1 MVKVNREDDFKKNA
15 IFHGPRFDV
24 YAEDDQGIIYDFE
37 MQNEDQHDLA
47 ERISIYQGNLS
58 RQALYAGQPFKKRK
72 RTVVFFICDHDPY
85 GLGWPSYTL
94 KVELVGCPN
103 FSVDNKETNVIV
115 NLKTDVSQLTQA
127 QREMVAY
134 FNDGTVSGVFSQ
146 KLAAAVAEVK
156 ADAIRGG
163 IYMTIEE
170 YAALKSAYA
179 REQGEEAERAKTI
192 VGLAALDMSRSQ
204 IIEFL
209 KTNMELSE
217 EQAQAAY
224 DNAMAAHA

>member
-1 MVKVNREDDFKKNA
+1 
-15 IFHGPRFDV
+15 
-24 YAEDDQGIIYDFE
+24 

-134 FNDGTVSGVFSQ
+134 FNDGTVSGAFSR
-146 KLAAAVAEVK
+146 KLAAAVAAVK

-179 REQGEEAERAKTI
+179 QESERIKTI
-192 VGLAALDMSRSQ
+192 TGLAALDMSRAQ

>member
-1 MVKVNREDDFKKNA
+1 
-15 IFHGPRFDV
+15 
-24 YAEDDQGIIYDFE
+24 

-127 QREMVAY
+127 QREMVVY
-134 FNDGTVSGVFSQ
+134 FNDGTVSGAFSQ
-146 KLAAAVAEVK
+146 KLAAAVAAVK

-179 REQGEEAERAKTI
+179 REQGEEAGKEAERIKTI
-192 VGLAALDMSRSQ
+192 TGLVALNMSRAQ

-209 KTNMELSE
+209 KINMDLSE
-217 EQAQAAY
+217 EEAQAAY

>member
-1 MVKVNREDDFKKNA
+1 
-15 IFHGPRFDV
+15 
-24 YAEDDQGIIYDFE
+24 

-85 GLGWPSYTL
+85 GLSWPSYAL

-127 QREMVAY
+127 QREMVVY
-134 FNDGTVSGVFSQ
+134 FNDGTVSGAFSQ
-146 KLAAAVAEVK
+146 KLAAAVAAVK

-179 REQGEEAERAKTI
+179 QESERIKTI
-192 VGLAALDMSRSQ
+192 TGLAALDMSRAQ

-209 KTNMELSE
+209 KTNMDLSE
-217 EQAQAAY
+217 EEAQAAY

>member
-1 MVKVNREDDFKKNA
+1 
-15 IFHGPRFDV
+15 
-24 YAEDDQGIIYDFE
+24 

-47 ERISIYQGNLS
+47 ERISIYQCNLS

-72 RTVVFFICDHDPY
+72 RTVVFFICDHGPY
-85 GLGWPSYTL
+85 DLGWPSYTL

-134 FNDGTVSGVFSQ
+134 FNDGTVSGAFSQ
-146 KLAAAVAEVK
+146 KLAAVK

-209 KTNMELSE
+209 KINMDLSE
-217 EQAQAAY
+217 EEAQAAY

>member
-1 MVKVNREDDFKKNA
+1 
-15 IFHGPRFDV
+15 
-24 YAEDDQGIIYDFE
+24 

-85 GLGWPSYTL
+85 GLGWPSYAL

-127 QREMVAY
+127 QREMVVY
-134 FNDGTVSGVFSQ
+134 FNDGTVSGAFSQ
-146 KLAAAVAEVK
+146 KLAAAVAAVK

-179 REQGEEAERAKTI
+179 QESERIKTI
-192 VGLAALDMSRSQ
+192 TGLAALDMSRAQ

-209 KTNMELSE
+209 KTNMDLSE
-217 EQAQAAY
+217 EEAQAAY
-224 DNAMAAHA
+224 DNAIAAHA

>member
-1 MVKVNREDDFKKNA
+1 
-15 IFHGPRFDV
+15 
-24 YAEDDQGIIYDFE
+24 

-94 KVELVGCPN
+94 KVELIGCPN

-115 NLKTDVSQLTQA
+115 NLKTAVSQLTQV

-134 FNDGTVSGVFSQ
+134 FNDGTVSGAFSQ
-146 KLAAAVAEVK
+146 KLAAAVAAVK

-179 REQGEEAERAKTI
+179 QESERIKTI
-192 VGLAALDMSRSQ
+192 TGLAALDMSRAQ

-217 EQAQAAY
+217 EEAQAAY

>member
-1 MVKVNREDDFKKNA
+1 
-15 IFHGPRFDV
+15 
-24 YAEDDQGIIYDFE
+24 

-115 NLKTDVSQLTQA
+115 NLKTAVSQLTQV

-134 FNDGTVSGVFSQ
+134 FNDGTVSGAFSQ
-146 KLAAAVAEVK
+146 KLAAAVAAVK

-179 REQGEEAERAKTI
+179 QESERIKTI
-192 VGLAALDMSRSQ
+192 TGLAALDMSRAQ

-209 KTNMELSE
+209 KTNMDLSE
-217 EQAQAAY
+217 EEAQAAY

>member
-1 MVKVNREDDFKKNA
+1 
-15 IFHGPRFDV
+15 
-24 YAEDDQGIIYDFE
+24 

-85 GLGWPSYTL
+85 GLGWPSYAL

-115 NLKTDVSQLTQA
+115 NLKTAVSQLTQA

-134 FNDGTVSGVFSQ
+134 FNDGIVSGAFSR
-146 KLAAAVAEVK
+146 KLAAAVAAVK

-179 REQGEEAERAKTI
+179 QESERIKTI
-192 VGLAALDMSRSQ
+192 TGLAALDMSRAQ

-209 KTNMELSE
+209 KTNMDLSE
-217 EQAQAAY
+217 EEAQAAY

>member
-1 MVKVNREDDFKKNA
+1 M
-15 IFHGPRFDV
+15 FHGPRFDV

-115 NLKTDVSQLTQA
+115 NLKTAVSQLTQA

-134 FNDGTVSGVFSQ
+134 FNDGTVSGAFSQ
-146 KLAAAVAEVK
+146 KLASAVAEIK

-179 REQGEEAERAKTI
+179 REQGEEAGKEAERIKTI
-192 VGLAALDMSRSQ
+192 TGLAALDMSRAQ

-209 KTNMELSE
+209 KTNMDLSE

>member
-1 MVKVNREDDFKKNA
+1 
-15 IFHGPRFDV
+15 
-24 YAEDDQGIIYDFE
+24 

-85 GLGWPSYTL
+85 GLGWPSYAL

-127 QREMVAY
+127 
-134 FNDGTVSGVFSQ
+134 
-146 KLAAAVAEVK
+146 
-156 ADAIRGG
+156 
-163 IYMTIEE
+163 
-170 YAALKSAYA
+170 
-179 REQGEEAERAKTI
+179 
-192 VGLAALDMSRSQ
+192 
-204 IIEFL
+204 
-209 KTNMELSE
+209 
-217 EQAQAAY
+217 
-224 DNAMAAHA
+224 

>member
-1 MVKVNREDDFKKNA
+1 
-15 IFHGPRFDV
+15 
-24 YAEDDQGIIYDFE
+24 

-85 GLGWPSYTL
+85 GLGWPSYAL

-115 NLKTDVSQLTQA
+115 NLKTAVSQLTQA
-127 QREMVAY
+127 QREMVVY
-134 FNDGTVSGVFSQ
+134 FNDGTVSGAFSQ

-179 REQGEEAERAKTI
+179 REQGEEAGKEAERIKTI
-192 VGLAALDMSRSQ
+192 TGLVALNMSRAQ

-209 KTNMELSE
+209 KINMDLSE
-217 EQAQAAY
+217 EEAQAAY

>member
-1 MVKVNREDDFKKNA
+1 
-15 IFHGPRFDV
+15 
-24 YAEDDQGIIYDFE
+24 

-134 FNDGTVSGVFSQ
+134 FNDGTVSGAFSQ

-156 ADAIRGG
+156 ADVIRGG

-179 REQGEEAERAKTI
+179 REQGEEAGKESERIKTI
-192 VGLAALDMSRSQ
+192 TGLAALDMSRAQ

>member
-1 MVKVNREDDFKKNA
+1 
-15 IFHGPRFDV
+15 
-24 YAEDDQGIIYDFE
+24 

-85 GLGWPSYTL
+85 GLGWPSYAL

-103 FSVDNKETNVIV
+103 FSVDNKETNVIL

-134 FNDGTVSGVFSQ
+134 FNDGIVSGAFSR
-146 KLAAAVAEVK
+146 KLAAAVAAVK

-179 REQGEEAERAKTI
+179 QESERIKTI
-192 VGLAALDMSRSQ
+192 TGLAALDMSRAQ

-209 KTNMELSE
+209 KTNMDLSE
-217 EQAQAAY
+217 EEAQAAY

>member
-1 MVKVNREDDFKKNA
+1 
-15 IFHGPRFDV
+15 
-24 YAEDDQGIIYDFE
+24 

-85 GLGWPSYTL
+85 GLGWPSYAL

-115 NLKTDVSQLTQA
+115 NLKTAVSQLTQA

-134 FNDGTVSGVFSQ
+134 FNDGTVSGAFSQ
-146 KLAAAVAEVK
+146 KLAAAVAAVK

-179 REQGEEAERAKTI
+179 QESERIKTI
-192 VGLAALDMSRSQ
+192 TGLAALDMSRAQ

-209 KTNMELSE
+209 KTNMDLSE
-217 EQAQAAY
+217 EEAQAAY

>member
-85 GLGWPSYTL
+85 GLGWPSYAL

-127 QREMVAY
+127 QREMVVY
-134 FNDGTVSGVFSQ
+134 FNDGTVSGAFSQ
-146 KLAAAVAEVK
+146 KLAAAVAAVK

-179 REQGEEAERAKTI
+179 QESERIKTI
-192 VGLAALDMSRSQ
+192 TGLAALDMSRAQ

-209 KTNMELSE
+209 KTNMDLSE
-217 EQAQAAY
+217 EEAQAAY
-224 DNAMAAHA
+224 DNAIAAHA

>member
-1 MVKVNREDDFKKNA
+1 
-15 IFHGPRFDV
+15 
-24 YAEDDQGIIYDFE
+24 

-85 GLGWPSYTL
+85 GLGWPSYAL

-134 FNDGTVSGVFSQ
+134 FNDGIVSGAFSR
-146 KLAAAVAEVK
+146 KLAAAVAAVK

-179 REQGEEAERAKTI
+179 QESERIKTI
-192 VGLAALDMSRSQ
+192 TGLAALNMSRAQ

-217 EQAQAAY
+217 EEAQAAY

>member
-1 MVKVNREDDFKKNA
+1 
-15 IFHGPRFDV
+15 
-24 YAEDDQGIIYDFE
+24 

-115 NLKTDVSQLTQA
+115 NLKTAVSQLTQV

-134 FNDGTVSGVFSQ
+134 FNDGTVSGAFSQ
-146 KLAAAVAEVK
+146 KLAAAVAAVK

-179 REQGEEAERAKTI
+179 QESERIKTI
-192 VGLAALDMSRSQ
+192 TGLAALDMSRAQ

-217 EQAQAAY
+217 EEAQAAY

>member
-1 MVKVNREDDFKKNA
+1 
-15 IFHGPRFDV
+15 
-24 YAEDDQGIIYDFE
+24 

-115 NLKTDVSQLTQA
+115 NLKTAVSQLTQV

-134 FNDGTVSGVFSQ
+134 FNDGTVSGAFSQ
-146 KLAAAVAEVK
+146 KLAAAVAAVK

-170 YAALKSAYA
+170 YVALKSAYA
-179 REQGEEAERAKTI
+179 REQGEEAGKESERIKTI
-192 VGLAALDMSRSQ
+192 TGLAALDMSRAQ

-209 KTNMELSE
+209 KTNMDLNE
-217 EQAQAAY
+217 EEAQAAY

>member
-1 MVKVNREDDFKKNA
+1 MVKINREDDFKKNA

-134 FNDGTVSGVFSQ
+134 FNDGTVSGAFSR
-146 KLAAAVAEVK
+146 KLAAAVAAVK

-179 REQGEEAERAKTI
+179 QESERIKTI
-192 VGLAALDMSRSQ
+192 TGLAALDMSRAQ

>member
-1 MVKVNREDDFKKNA
+1 
-15 IFHGPRFDV
+15 
-24 YAEDDQGIIYDFE
+24 

-115 NLKTDVSQLTQA
+115 NLKTAVSQLTQA

-134 FNDGTVSGVFSQ
+134 FNDGTVSGAFSQ
-146 KLAAAVAEVK
+146 KLASAVAAVK

-179 REQGEEAERAKTI
+179 QESERIKTI
-192 VGLAALDMSRSQ
+192 TGLAALDMSRAQ

-209 KTNMELSE
+209 KTNMDLSE
-217 EQAQAAY
+217 EEAQAAY

>member
-1 MVKVNREDDFKKNA
+1 
-15 IFHGPRFDV
+15 
-24 YAEDDQGIIYDFE
+24 

-85 GLGWPSYTL
+85 GLGWPSYAL

-115 NLKTDVSQLTQA
+115 NLKTAVSQLTQV

-134 FNDGTVSGVFSQ
+134 FNDGTVSGAFSQ

-179 REQGEEAERAKTI
+179 REQGEEAGKEAERIKTI
-192 VGLAALDMSRSQ
+192 TGLAALNMSRAQ

-209 KTNMELSE
+209 KINMDLSE
-217 EQAQAAY
+217 EEAQAAY

>member
-1 MVKVNREDDFKKNA
+1 
-15 IFHGPRFDV
+15 
-24 YAEDDQGIIYDFE
+24 

-85 GLGWPSYTL
+85 GLGWPSYAL

-134 FNDGTVSGVFSQ
+134 FNDGIVSGAFSQ
-146 KLAAAVAEVK
+146 KLAAAVAAVK

-179 REQGEEAERAKTI
+179 QESERIKTI
-192 VGLAALDMSRSQ
+192 TGLAALDMSRAQ

-217 EQAQAAY
+217 EEAQAAY

>member
-1 MVKVNREDDFKKNA
+1 
-15 IFHGPRFDV
+15 
-24 YAEDDQGIIYDFE
+24 

-72 RTVVFFICDHDPY
+72 RTVIFFICDHDPY

-115 NLKTDVSQLTQA
+115 NLKTAVSQLTQA
-127 QREMVAY
+127 QREMVVY
-134 FNDGTVSGVFSQ
+134 FNDGTVSGAFSQ

-179 REQGEEAERAKTI
+179 REQGEEAGKEAERIKTI
-192 VGLAALDMSRSQ
+192 TGLAALDMSRAQ

-209 KTNMELSE
+209 KTNMDLNE
-217 EQAQAAY
+217 EEAQAAY

>member
-1 MVKVNREDDFKKNA
+1 MSNN
-15 IFHGPRFDV
+15 
-24 YAEDDQGIIYDFE
+24 YD
-37 MQNEDQHDLA
+37 
-47 ERISIYQGNLS
+47 
-58 RQALYAGQPFKKRK
+58 ALHFRWNT
-72 RTVVFFICDHDPY
+72 RLFLI
-85 GLGWPSYTL
+85 
-94 KVELVGCPN
+94 
-103 FSVDNKETNVIV
+103 DNKETNVIV
-115 NLKTDVSQLTQA
+115 NLKTAVSQLTQA

-134 FNDGTVSGVFSQ
+134 FNDGTVSGAFSQ

-179 REQGEEAERAKTI
+179 REQALKEGLEQGEEAERIKTI
-192 VGLAALDMSRSQ
+192 TGLAALDMSRTQ

-209 KTNMELSE
+209 KTNMDLSE
-217 EQAQAAY
+217 EEAQAAY

>member
-1 MVKVNREDDFKKNA
+1 
-15 IFHGPRFDV
+15 
-24 YAEDDQGIIYDFE
+24 

-115 NLKTDVSQLTQA
+115 NLKTAVSQLTQA

-134 FNDGTVSGVFSQ
+134 FNDGIVSGAFSR
-146 KLAAAVAEVK
+146 KLAAAVAAVK

-179 REQGEEAERAKTI
+179 QESERIKTI
-192 VGLAALDMSRSQ
+192 TGLAALDMSRAQ

-209 KTNMELSE
+209 KTNMDLSE
-217 EQAQAAY
+217 EEAQAAY

>member
-1 MVKVNREDDFKKNA
+1 
-15 IFHGPRFDV
+15 
-24 YAEDDQGIIYDFE
+24 

-85 GLGWPSYTL
+85 GLGWPSYAL

-115 NLKTDVSQLTQA
+115 NLKTAVSQLTQA

-134 FNDGTVSGVFSQ
+134 FNDGIVSGAFSQ
-146 KLAAAVAEVK
+146 KLAAAVAAVK

-179 REQGEEAERAKTI
+179 REQGEEAGKEAERIKTI
-192 VGLAALDMSRSQ
+192 TGLAALDMSRAQ

-209 KTNMELSE
+209 KTNMDLSE
-217 EQAQAAY
+217 EEAQAAY

>member
-1 MVKVNREDDFKKNA
+1 
-15 IFHGPRFDV
+15 
-24 YAEDDQGIIYDFE
+24 

-94 KVELVGCPN
+94 KVELIGCPN

-134 FNDGTVSGVFSQ
+134 FNDGIVSGAFSR
-146 KLAAAVAEVK
+146 KLAAAVAAVK

-179 REQGEEAERAKTI
+179 QESERIKTI
-192 VGLAALDMSRSQ
+192 TGLAALDMSRSQ

-209 KTNMELSE
+209 KTNMDLSE
-217 EQAQAAY
+217 EEAQAAY

>member
-1 MVKVNREDDFKKNA
+1 
-15 IFHGPRFDV
+15 
-24 YAEDDQGIIYDFE
+24 

-85 GLGWPSYTL
+85 GLDWPSYTL

-115 NLKTDVSQLTQA
+115 NLKTAVSQLTQA

-134 FNDGTVSGVFSQ
+134 FNDGIVSGAFSR
-146 KLAAAVAEVK
+146 KLAAAVAAVK

-179 REQGEEAERAKTI
+179 QESERIKTI
-192 VGLAALDMSRSQ
+192 TGLAALDMSRAQ

-209 KTNMELSE
+209 KTNMDLSE
-217 EQAQAAY
+217 EEAQAAY

>member
-85 GLGWPSYTL
+85 GLGWPSYAL

-127 QREMVAY
+127 QREMVVY
-134 FNDGTVSGVFSQ
+134 FNDGTVSGAFSQ
-146 KLAAAVAEVK
+146 KLAAAVAAVK

-179 REQGEEAERAKTI
+179 QESERIKTI
-192 VGLAALDMSRSQ
+192 TGLAALDMSRAQ

-209 KTNMELSE
+209 KTNMDLSE
-217 EQAQAAY
+217 EEAQAAY

>member
-1 MVKVNREDDFKKNA
+1 M
-15 IFHGPRFDV
+15 FHGPRFDV

-85 GLGWPSYTL
+85 GLGWPSYAL

-115 NLKTDVSQLTQA
+115 NLKTAVSQLTQA
-127 QREMVAY
+127 QREMVVY
-134 FNDGTVSGVFSQ
+134 FNDGTVSGAFSQ
-146 KLAAAVAEVK
+146 KLSAAVAAVK

-179 REQGEEAERAKTI
+179 QEQGEEAERAKTI
-192 VGLAALDMSRSQ
+192 VGLAALDMSRAQ

-209 KTNMELSE
+209 KTNMDLSE
-217 EQAQAAY
+217 EEAQAAY

>member
-1 MVKVNREDDFKKNA
+1 
-15 IFHGPRFDV
+15 
-24 YAEDDQGIIYDFE
+24 

-85 GLGWPSYTL
+85 GLGWPSYAL

-115 NLKTDVSQLTQA
+115 NLKTAVSQLTQA

-134 FNDGTVSGVFSQ
+134 FNDGTVSGAFSQ
-146 KLAAAVAEVK
+146 KLAAAVAAVK

-179 REQGEEAERAKTI
+179 QESERIKTI
-192 VGLAALDMSRSQ
+192 TGLAALNMSRAQ

-209 KTNMELSE
+209 KTNMNLSE
-217 EQAQAAY
+217 EEAQAAY

>member
-1 MVKVNREDDFKKNA
+1 
-15 IFHGPRFDV
+15 
-24 YAEDDQGIIYDFE
+24 

-72 RTVVFFICDHDPY
+72 RTVAFFICDHDPY
-85 GLGWPSYTL
+85 GLGWPSYAL

-127 QREMVAY
+127 QREMVVY
-134 FNDGTVSGVFSQ
+134 FNDGTVSGAFSQ
-146 KLAAAVAEVK
+146 KLAAAVAAVK

-179 REQGEEAERAKTI
+179 QESERIKTI
-192 VGLAALDMSRSQ
+192 TGLAALDMSRAQ

-209 KTNMELSE
+209 KTNMDLSE
-217 EQAQAAY
+217 EEAQAAY

>member
-127 QREMVAY
+127 QREMVVY
-134 FNDGTVSGVFSQ
+134 FNDGTVSGAFSQ
-146 KLAAAVAEVK
+146 KLAAAVAAIK

-179 REQGEEAERAKTI
+179 QESERIKTI
-192 VGLAALDMSRSQ
+192 TGLAALDMSRAQ

-209 KTNMELSE
+209 KTNMDLSE
-217 EQAQAAY
+217 EEAQAAY

>member
-1 MVKVNREDDFKKNA
+1 
-15 IFHGPRFDV
+15 
-24 YAEDDQGIIYDFE
+24 

-127 QREMVAY
+127 QREMVVY
-134 FNDGTVSGVFSQ
+134 FNDGTVSGAFSQ
-146 KLAAAVAEVK
+146 KLAAAVAAIK

-179 REQGEEAERAKTI
+179 QESERIKTI
-192 VGLAALDMSRSQ
+192 TGLAALDMSRAQ

-209 KTNMELSE
+209 KTNMDLSE
-217 EQAQAAY
+217 EEAQAAY

>member
-1 MVKVNREDDFKKNA
+1 
-15 IFHGPRFDV
+15 
-24 YAEDDQGIIYDFE
+24 

-85 GLGWPSYTL
+85 GLGWPSYAL

-134 FNDGTVSGVFSQ
+134 FNDGTVSGAFSQ
-146 KLAAAVAEVK
+146 KLAAAVAAVK

-179 REQGEEAERAKTI
+179 QESERIKTI
-192 VGLAALDMSRSQ
+192 TGLAALDMSRAQ

-209 KTNMELSE
+209 KTNMDLSE
-217 EQAQAAY
+217 EEAQAAY